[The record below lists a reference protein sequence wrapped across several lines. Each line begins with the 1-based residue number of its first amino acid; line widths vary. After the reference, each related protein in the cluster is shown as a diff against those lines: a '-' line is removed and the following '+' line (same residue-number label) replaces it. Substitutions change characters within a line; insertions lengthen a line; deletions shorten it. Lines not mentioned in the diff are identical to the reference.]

1 MVQIPGEF
9 QIPPGEYNQIPE
21 APIYDE
27 VAFAY
32 ETVQPIGPDSPLYFQ
47 ERAKQSLLAEIDRRD
62 RQQVIERAANIE
74 SARQYAIDSTLF
86 VLGKNQSSA
95 RISKA
100 IQMLIGGADKLPSF
114 AAPKDLTHRELIQR
128 ESIIGSEVLGTPEHG
143 GERTFFYSDAKEW
156 VWHEASA
163 DLAKSVTTRYMVE
176 DKGVLKIQDGAPQYE
191 YIGGVEL
198 ERFVRAVEVY
208 HSHVMARVYKRDNQ
222 TDYNLAA

>member
-9 QIPPGEYNQIPE
+9 QIPPGEYNQPSDT
-21 APIYDE
+21 PIYDE
-27 VAFAY
+27 LAFAY
-32 ETVQPIGPDSPLYFQ
+32 ETAQPISPDSPLYFQ
-47 ERAKQSLLAEIDRRD
+47 ERAKQSLLAELDRRD
-62 RQQVIERAANIE
+62 RQQIIERAANIE

-86 VLGKNQSSA
+86 VIEKNQSSA

-100 IQMLIGGADKLPSF
+100 IQMLIGGAEKLPLF

-128 ESIIGSEVLGTPEHG
+128 ESIIGSEVLGIPEHG

-163 DLAKSVTTRYMVE
+163 DLATSVTTRYMVE
-176 DKGVLKIQDGAPQYE
+176 GKGVLKIQDGAPQYE
-191 YIGGVEL
+191 YIDGVEL
-198 ERFVRAVEVY
+198 ERFVRAVEIY
-208 HSHVMARVYKRDNQ
+208 HSHVMARIYKRDNQ